1 MNWSS
6 ISFIS
11 WPLALGV
18 AAIAVPALILL
29 YLLKLRRRD
38 MEISTTLLWKKAVQ
52 DLQANAPLQKL
63 RRNILLL
70 LQLLVLAA
78 LIFALAEPVMKS
90 ASFTGTKHVILIDR
104 SASMAT
110 LDGSDNPN
118 RRETRLE
125 EAKRQAIEMIESL
138 REPGLIA
145 KATNATGD
153 EAMVIA
159 FDNVSDV
166 RQSFTSDKQ
175 KLRAAVE
182 SITQSDAPTSMG
194 EAMRLAKA
202 HAPRR
207 IHIENGQSQIIEGL
221 SAGAPISIHLFS
233 DGRVP
238 DADAA
243 KPSPEDSFVFHRI
256 GSEKSGNIGITSVRA
271 QRSYENPSALSF
283 FVGLQNSDPAERTVD
298 VELVV
303 EGSVAGIKQITMPGA
318 TKPTSDGA
326 PTSSASPSQPA
337 PSATE
342 SNTGANAPTPS
353 DQQKLTPD
361 LNPGVGGVVFNVERE
376 DALLAEIRLR
386 APTGS
391 AGDLDAFPT
400 DDRVYVNAG
409 PAKKLRVAIVTDGS
423 LFLTAALSGLP
434 LAELK
439 TVSTAEY
446 KALADKGGS
455 LPVDVVILDGILPTA
470 SNNVSAAGL
479 PAGRYL
485 ILNAVPVP
493 KSANE
498 QSPPPLVDKGKGGNA
513 TIVDWQRTHP
523 VLRNVGLDS
532 VFLAETRDVEV
543 RPGSTAVSLARTERG
558 PAIIELSSG
567 ATRAL
572 IVPSNLDSTTWW
584 RDVSFVVF
592 LASAIDYLGGES
604 LTGATD
610 TPQMGSTISERLP
623 AGATD
628 IRLIAPGETTES
640 TLTPLPDGSVVF
652 GPVRRAGVY
661 RLSWKGPPAPGDIAE
676 GLRTTRRVPA
686 NLLDAPESVVASKN
700 QIALASRLVTAAD
713 SEAFKGDQRLWP
725 WLLLAC
731 AAMLMVEWYVYN
743 KKTHL

>member
-18 AAIAVPALILL
+18 AAVAVPALILL

-90 ASFTGTKHVILIDR
+90 ASFTGQKHVILIDR

-110 LDGSDNPN
+110 LDASENPN

-125 EAKRQAIEMIESL
+125 EAKRQALVMVESL

-145 KATNATGD
+145 KATNAIGD

-175 KLRAAVE
+175 KLRAAIE

-202 HAPRR
+202 HAPKRL
-207 IHIENGQSQIIEGL
+207 HVENNQTQVIEGL
-221 SAGAPISIHLFS
+221 SGGAPIAIHLFS

-256 GSEKSGNIGITSVRA
+256 GSDKSGNVGITSVRA

-303 EGSVAGIKQITMPGA
+303 EGSVAAIKQVTMPGA
-318 TKPTSDGA
+318 TKPVADGA
-326 PTSSASPSQPA
+326 AANAGAPA
-337 PSATE
+337 PTPDQPQ
-342 SNTGANAPTPS
+342 GANADLS
-353 DQQKLTPD
+353 GDEQQRLTAD

-391 AGDLDAFPT
+391 GGDLDAFPT

-409 PAKKLRVAIVTDGS
+409 PAKRLRVAIVTDGS
-423 LFLTAALSGLP
+423 LFLSSALAGLP

-439 TVSTAEY
+439 TITPAEY
-446 KALADKGGS
+446 KALADKGTTLPADVIILDGS
-455 LPVDVVILDGILPTA
+455 LPAA
-470 SNNVSAAGL
+470 SANAPAAGL
-479 PAGRYL
+479 PPGRYL
-485 ILNAVPVP
+485 ILNAVPTP
-493 KSANE
+493 KAAGE
-498 QSPPPLVDKGKGGNA
+498 QAPPPLTDKGKGGNA

-523 VLRNVGLDS
+523 ALRNVGLDS
-532 VFLAETRDVEV
+532 VFLAETRDVDV
-543 RPGSTAVSLARTERG
+543 RPGSTAVTLARTERG

-567 ATRAL
+567 PTRAL
-572 IVPSNLDSTTWW
+572 IVPFDIGATNWPL
-584 RDVSFVVF
+584 DVSFVVF

-604 LTGATD
+604 LAGATD

-628 IRLIAPGETTES
+628 IRLLVPGETSET

-661 RLSWKGPPAPGDIAE
+661 RLSWKGPAAPGDLSE
-676 GLRTTRRVPA
+676 SSRSVRRVPA
-686 NLLDAPESVVASKN
+686 NLLDAPESVVASK
-700 QIALASRLVTAAD
+700 QTIALASRVVTAAGSD
-713 SEAFKGDQRLWP
+713 AFKGDQKLWP

-731 AAMLMVEWYVYN
+731 ALMLMVEWYVYN

>member
-52 DLQANAPLQKL
+52 DLQANAPLQRL
-63 RRNILLL
+63 RKNILLL

-110 LDGSDNPN
+110 LDGTESATKPA
-118 RRETRLE
+118 TRLE
-125 EAKRQAIEMIESL
+125 EAKRQAIEMIDAL
-138 REPGLIA
+138 REPGLLA

-256 GSEKSGNIGITSVRA
+256 GSEKSGNVGITSVRA
-271 QRSYENPSALSF
+271 QRSYENPNALSF

-303 EGSVAGIKQITMPGA
+303 EGSVAAIKQVTMPGA
-318 TKPTSDGA
+318 TKPVTDGGTGPAA
-326 PTSSASPSQPA
+326 PTPSE
-337 PSATE
+337 TE

-353 DQQKLTPD
+353 DQQRTTPD

-391 AGDLDAFPT
+391 GGDLDRFPT

-409 PAKKLRVAIVTDGS
+409 PAKRLRVAIVTNGS
-423 LFLTAALSGLP
+423 LFLSSALAGLP
-434 LAELK
+434 LAELR
-439 TVSTAEY
+439 TIAPAEFNTQVE
-446 KALADKGGS
+446 KGG
-455 LPVDVVILDGILPTA
+455 LPAADVIILDGVLPPA
-470 SNNVSAAGL
+470 GNVAPAAGL
-479 PAGRYL
+479 PAGRFL
-485 ILNAVPVP
+485 ILNAVPQP
-493 KSANE
+493 KSAGP
-498 QSPPPLVDKGKGGNA
+498 QSPAPITDKGKSGNA

-523 VLRNVGLDS
+523 ALRNVGLDS
-532 VFLAETRDVEV
+532 VFIAESRDVEV

-558 PAIIELSSG
+558 PAIVELASG

-572 IVPSNLDSTTWW
+572 IVPFDIGATNWPL
-584 RDVSFVVF
+584 DVSFVVF

-604 LTGATD
+604 LAGSTD

-640 TLTPLPDGSVVF
+640 SLTPLPDGSVVF

-661 RLSWKGPPAPGDIAE
+661 RLSWKGPPAPGDLAE
-676 GLRTTRRVPA
+676 GPRSTRRVPA

-700 QIALASRLVTAAD
+700 QIALASRLVNAAGSD
-713 SEAFKGDQRLWP
+713 AFKGDQRLWP

-731 AAMLMVEWYVYN
+731 AAMLMIEWYVYN

>member
-18 AAIAVPALILL
+18 AAVAVPALILL

-52 DLQANAPLQKL
+52 DLQANAPLQRL
-63 RRNILLL
+63 RKNILLL

-110 LDGSDNPN
+110 LDASDNPN

-125 EAKRQAIEMIESL
+125 EAKRQAIAMIESL

-145 KATNATGD
+145 KATNAVGD

-202 HAPRR
+202 HAPKRL
-207 IHIENGQSQIIEGL
+207 HVENNQTQVIEGL
-221 SAGAPISIHLFS
+221 SGGAPISIHLFS

-256 GSEKSGNIGITSVRA
+256 GSEKSGNVGITSVRA
-271 QRSYENPSALSF
+271 QRSYENPNALSF

-303 EGSVAGIKQITMPGA
+303 EGSVAAIKQVTMPGA
-318 TKPTSDGA
+318 TKPAADGA
-326 PTSSASPSQPA
+326 NPAATPKPDQPQ
-337 PSATE
+337 
-342 SNTGANAPTPS
+342 GANADVS
-353 DQQKLTPD
+353 GDEQQRITSD

-376 DALLAEIRLR
+376 DALLAETRLR

-391 AGDLDAFPT
+391 GGDLDAFPT

-409 PAKKLRVAIVTDGS
+409 PAKRLRVAIVTSGS
-423 LFLTAALSGLP
+423 LFLSSALAGLP

-439 TVSTAEY
+439 TVTPTEY
-446 KALADKGGS
+446 KALADKGTT
-455 LPVDVVILDGILPTA
+455 LPADVIILDGTLPAA
-470 SNNVSAAGL
+470 SANAPAAGL
-479 PAGRYL
+479 PPGRYL
-485 ILNAVPVP
+485 ILNAVPTP
-493 KSANE
+493 KTASQ
-498 QSPPPLVDKGKGGNA
+498 QSPPPLTDKGKGGNA

-523 VLRNVGLDS
+523 ALRNVGLDS
-532 VFLAETRDVEV
+532 VFLAETRDVDV
-543 RPGSTAVSLARTERG
+543 RPGSTAVTLARTERG

-567 ATRAL
+567 PTRAL
-572 IVPSNLDSTTWW
+572 IVPFDIGATNWPL
-584 RDVSFVVF
+584 DVSFVVF

-604 LTGATD
+604 LAGSTD

-623 AGATD
+623 TGATD
-628 IRLIAPGETTES
+628 IRLLGPGETSEA

-661 RLSWKGPPAPGDIAE
+661 RLSWKGPAAPGDLTE
-676 GLRTTRRVPA
+676 GQRAVRRVPA
-686 NLLDAPESVVASKN
+686 NLLDAPESVVASK
-700 QIALASRLVTAAD
+700 QTIALASRVVNAAGSD
-713 SEAFKGDQRLWP
+713 AFKGDQKLWP

-731 AAMLMVEWYVYN
+731 AAMLMIEWYVYN

>member
-1 MNWSS
+1 MSWSS
-6 ISFIS
+6 ISFAS

-52 DLQANAPLQKL
+52 DLQANAPLQRL
-63 RRNILLL
+63 RKNILLL

-90 ASFTGTKHVILIDR
+90 ASFTGQKHVILIDR

-110 LDGSDNPN
+110 LDASENPN

-125 EAKRQAIEMIESL
+125 EAKRQALVMVESL

-145 KATNATGD
+145 KATNAVGD

-175 KLRAAVE
+175 KLRAAIE

-202 HAPRR
+202 HAPKRL
-207 IHIENGQSQIIEGL
+207 HVENNQTQVIEGL
-221 SAGAPISIHLFS
+221 SGGAPIAIHLFS

-256 GSEKSGNIGITSVRA
+256 GSEKSGNVGITSVRA
-271 QRSYENPSALSF
+271 QRSYENPNALSF

-303 EGSVAGIKQITMPGA
+303 EGSVAGIKQVTMPGA
-318 TKPTSDGA
+318 TKPAAEAAVAG
-326 PTSSASPSQPA
+326 SSPPKPDRPQ
-337 PSATE
+337 
-342 SNTGANAPTPS
+342 GANADTAGEE
-353 DQQKLTPD
+353 QQRLTAD

-391 AGDLDAFPT
+391 GGDLDAFPT

-409 PAKKLRVAIVTDGS
+409 PAKKLRVTIVTSGS
-423 LFLTAALSGLP
+423 LFLSSALAGLP

-439 TVSTAEY
+439 TVTPTEY
-446 KALADKGGS
+446 KALADKGTT
-455 LPVDVVILDGILPTA
+455 LPADVIILDGTLPTA
-470 SNNVSAAGL
+470 SANAPAAGL
-479 PAGRYL
+479 PPGRYL
-485 ILNAVPVP
+485 ILNAVPTP
-493 KSANE
+493 KAATD
-498 QSPPPLVDKGKGGNA
+498 QSPAPLTDKGKGGNA

-523 VLRNVGLDS
+523 ALRNVGLDS
-532 VFLAETRDVEV
+532 VFLAETRDVDV
-543 RPGSTAVSLARTERG
+543 RPGSTAVTLARTERG

-567 ATRAL
+567 PTRAL
-572 IVPSNLDSTTWW
+572 IVPFDIGATNWPL
-584 RDVSFVVF
+584 DVSFVVF

-604 LTGATD
+604 LAGSTD

-628 IRLIAPGETTES
+628 IRLIAPGETAEAN
-640 TLTPLPDGSVVF
+640 LTPMPDGSVVF

-661 RLSWKGPPAPGDIAE
+661 RLSWKGPAAPGDLVDGSRAV
-676 GLRTTRRVPA
+676 RRVPA
-686 NLLDAPESVVASKN
+686 NLLDAPESVVASK
-700 QIALASRLVTAAD
+700 QTIALASRIVNAAGSD
-713 SEAFKGDQRLWP
+713 AFKGDQKLWP

-731 AAMLMVEWYVYN
+731 ALMLMIEWYVYN

>member
-52 DLQANAPLQKL
+52 DLQANAPLQRL
-63 RRNILLL
+63 RKNILLL

-110 LDGSDNPN
+110 LDASDNPN

-125 EAKRQAIEMIESL
+125 EAKRQAIAMIESL

-145 KATNATGD
+145 KATNAVGD

-202 HAPRR
+202 HAPKRL
-207 IHIENGQSQIIEGL
+207 HVENNQTQVIEGL
-221 SAGAPISIHLFS
+221 SAGAPIAIHLFS
-233 DGRVP
+233 DGRIS

-256 GSEKSGNIGITSVRA
+256 GSEKSGNVGITSVRA
-271 QRSYENPSALSF
+271 QRSYENPNALSF

-303 EGSVAGIKQITMPGA
+303 EGSVAAIKQVTMPGA
-318 TKPTSDGA
+318 TKPVTDGGTGPA
-326 PTSSASPSQPA
+326 APA
-337 PSATE
+337 PSETE

-391 AGDLDAFPT
+391 AGELDLFPT

-409 PAKKLRVAIVTDGS
+409 PAKRLRVAIVTNGS
-423 LFLTAALSGLP
+423 LFLTAALNGLP

-439 TVSTAEY
+439 TLTPAEFV
-446 KALADKGGS
+446 AQVEKGS
-455 LPVDVVILDGILPTA
+455 MPATDVIILDGVLPPAT
-470 SNNVSAAGL
+470 NVAQAAGL
-479 PAGRYL
+479 PAGRFL
-485 ILNAVPVP
+485 ILNAVPQP
-493 KSANE
+493 KSAGP
-498 QSPPPLVDKGKGGNA
+498 QSPSPITDKGKGGNA

-523 VLRNVGLDS
+523 VLRHVGLDS
-532 VFLAETRDVEV
+532 VFISESRDVEV

-558 PAIIELSSG
+558 PAIVELASG
-567 ATRAL
+567 ATRAI
-572 IVPSNLDSTTWW
+572 IVPFDVGGTNWQL
-584 RDVSFVVF
+584 DVSFVVF

-604 LTGATD
+604 LAGSTD

-628 IRLIAPGETTES
+628 VRLIAPGETTES

-661 RLSWKGPPAPGDIAE
+661 RLSWKGPPAPGDLAE

-700 QIALASRLVTAAD
+700 QIALASRLVNAAGSD
-713 SEAFKGDQRLWP
+713 AFKGDQRLWP

-731 AAMLMVEWYVYN
+731 AAMLMIEWYVYN

>member
-6 ISFIS
+6 INFLS

-52 DLQANAPLQKL
+52 DLQANAPLQRL
-63 RRNILLL
+63 RKNILLL

-90 ASFTGTKHVILIDR
+90 ASFTGQKHVILIDR

-110 LDGSDNPN
+110 LDGTQSATKPV
-118 RRETRLE
+118 TRLE
-125 EAKRQAIEMIESL
+125 EAKRQAIEMIDSL
-138 REPGLIA
+138 REPGLLA

-175 KLRAAVE
+175 KLREAIE

-221 SAGAPISIHLFS
+221 SAGAPIAIHLFS

-243 KPSPEDSFVFHRI
+243 KPSPEDSFVFHRV
-256 GSEKSGNIGITSVRA
+256 GSEKSGNVGITSVRA
-271 QRSYENPSALSF
+271 QRSYENPNALSF
-283 FVGLQNSDPAERTVD
+283 FVGLQSSDPAERTVD

-303 EGSVAGIKQITMPGA
+303 EGSVAAIKQVTMPGA
-318 TKPTSDGA
+318 TKPVADGGA
-326 PTSSASPSQPA
+326 AVPTGSAQPA
-337 PSATE
+337 PSDTE

-409 PAKKLRVAIVTDGS
+409 PAKKLRVAIVTAGS
-423 LFLTAALSGLP
+423 LFLNAALDGLP

-439 TVSTAEY
+439 TVTPAEY
-446 KALADKGGS
+446 AALAAKGGT
-455 LPVDVVILDGILPTA
+455 LPADVIILDSTLPPA
-470 SNNVSAAGL
+470 SANVPAAGL
-479 PAGRYL
+479 PPGRYL
-485 ILNAVPVP
+485 ILNAVPTP
-493 KSANE
+493 KSASE
-498 QSPPPLVDKGKGGNA
+498 KSPAPLTDKGKGGNA
-513 TIVDWQRTHP
+513 TVVDWQRTHP
-523 VLRNVGLDS
+523 ALRNVGLDS
-532 VFLAETRDVEV
+532 VFLAETRDVDV
-543 RPGSTAVSLARTERG
+543 RPGSTAVTLARTERG
-558 PAIIELSSG
+558 PAVIELSSG
-567 ATRAL
+567 PTRAL
-572 IVPSNLDSTTWW
+572 IVPFDIGATNWPL
-584 RDVSFVVF
+584 DVSFVVF

-604 LTGATD
+604 LAGSTD

-628 IRLIAPGETTES
+628 IRLIAPGETSEAS
-640 TLTPLPDGSVVF
+640 LTPLPDGSVVF

-661 RLSWKGPPAPGDIAE
+661 RLSWKGAPAPGDLLE
-676 GLRTTRRVPA
+676 GLRAVRRVPA
-686 NLLDAPESVVASKN
+686 NLLDAPESVVASKPA
-700 QIALASRLVTAAD
+700 IALASRVVNAAGSD
-713 SEAFKGDQRLWP
+713 AFKGDQKLWP